1 MSKVQKL
8 KVNDLEISITKVK
21 DEDYICLTDMIKAKD
36 GDFFVSD
43 WLRNIN
49 TLDYLAA
56 WENLNNPGFNY
67 GEFAII
73 RNESGGNSYK
83 ISVKEWVSR
92 TNAIGVT
99 AKTGRYGG
107 TYAHVDIAF
116 NFGMWISPEFQLYIV
131 TEYKRLKEI
140 ESNQLNLE
148 WDVRRLMTKI
158 NYGLHTDAVQQ
169 HIIPYSKFPK
179 KNQWV
184 EYANEADLLNVA
196 LYGYTAKQ
204 WRESNQNH
212 VLNGKNMRDFSSI
225 TDLLIMSNLETLN
238 AELIKNNAP
247 KQYRF
252 EYLQKL
258 VIEQKKQ
265 FDKVDIIKS
274 IKRKDETT
282 YVEIGNLTPDEI
294 EEESQKDILEAN
306 KKNLSEFNK
315 NLKKS
320 LKYNPKEEKK

>member
-1 MSKVQKL
+1 MNKFRKL
-8 KVNDLEISITKVK
+8 SVNDIEISLTTVK
-21 DEDYICLTDMIKAKD
+21 DEDYICLTDMVKAKD

-56 WENLNNPGFNY
+56 WENLNNPDFNY

-73 RNESGGNSYK
+73 RGESGGNSYK

-92 TNAIGVT
+92 TNAIGIT

-116 NFGMWISPEFQLYIV
+116 NFGMWISPAFQLYIV

-140 ESNQLNLE
+140 ENNQLNLE
-148 WDVRRLMTKI
+148 WDVRRLMTKV
-158 NYGLHTDAVQQ
+158 NYGLHTDAVQK
-169 HIIPYSKFPK
+169 HIIPKSKFSK
-179 KNQWV
+179 DKQWI

-204 WRESNQNH
+204 WKQANPDHSN
-212 VLNGKNMRDFSSI
+212 NGKNMRDFSSI
-225 TDLLIMSNLETLN
+225 TDLLIMSNLEALN
-238 AELIKNNAP
+238 AEMIKNNAP
-247 KQYRF
+247 KDYRF
-252 EYLQKL
+252 EYLKKL
-258 VIEQKKQ
+258 AQEQRKQ

-282 YVEIGNLTPDEI
+282 YVEIGKLTPDEI
-294 EEESQKDILEAN
+294 EEESKKDILEAN
-306 KKNLSEFNK
+306 RRNLSEFNK
-315 NLKKS
+315 KLKKG
-320 LKYNPKEEKK
+320 LNWNPKDNE

>member
-8 KVNDLEISITKVK
+8 NVNDLEISITKVK
-21 DEDYICLTDMIKAKD
+21 NEDYICLTDMIKAKD

-43 WLRNIN
+43 WLRNAN

-56 WENLNNPGFNY
+56 WENLNNPDFNY

-73 RNESGGNSYK
+73 RSESGGNSYK

-92 TNAIGVT
+92 TKATGIT
-99 AKTGRYGG
+99 AKSGRYGG

-116 NFGMWISPEFQLYIV
+116 NFGMWISPAFQLYIV

-140 ESNQLNLE
+140 ENNQLNLE

-158 NYGLHTDAVQQ
+158 NYGLHTDAVQKY
-169 HIIPYSKFPK
+169 IIPKSDFSKK
-179 KNQWV
+179 DQWV

-196 LYGYTAKQ
+196 LYGFTSKQ
-204 WRESNQNH
+204 WKDSNPDH
-212 VLNGKNMRDFSSI
+212 ALNNKNMRDFSSI
-225 TDLLIMSNLETLN
+225 TDLLIMSNLESLN

-247 KQYRF
+247 KKYRF
-252 EYLQKL
+252 EYLRKL
-258 VIEQKKQ
+258 ALEQRKQ

-282 YVEIGNLTPDEI
+282 YVEVGNLSPDEI
-294 EEESQKDILEAN
+294 EEESKKDILEAN
-306 KKNLSEFNK
+306 RKSLSEF
-315 NLKKS
+315 
-320 LKYNPKEEKK
+320 EKKLNDGKNRNNKKD

>member
-1 MSKVQKL
+1 MTKTKKL
-8 KVNDLEISITKVK
+8 IVDELEISLTKVK

-36 GDFFVSD
+36 GDFFISD

-56 WENLNNPGFNY
+56 WENLNNPDFNY

-73 RNESGGNSYK
+73 RSESGGNSYK

-92 TNAIGVT
+92 TNAIGIT

-107 TYAHVDIAF
+107 TYANVDIAF

-158 NYGLHTDAVQQ
+158 NYGLHTDAVQK
-169 HIIPYSKFPK
+169 HIIPNSKMSQ
-179 KNQWV
+179 KNQWI

-196 LYGYTAKQ
+196 LYGYTAKEWKQ
-204 WRESNQNH
+204 SNPE
-212 VLNGKNMRDFSSI
+212 LSLKGKNMRDFSSI
-225 TDLLIMSNLETLN
+225 TDLLIMSNLESLN
-238 AELIKNNAP
+238 AELIKN
-247 KQYRF
+247 KLSKEQRF
-252 EYLQKL
+252 HYLKKL
-258 VIEQKKQ
+258 ALEQRDQ
-265 FDKVDIIKS
+265 FNKVDMIKS

-282 YVEIGNLTPDEI
+282 YVEIGNLTPEEI
-294 EEESQKDILEAN
+294 EEESKKDILEAN
-306 KKNLSEFNK
+306 KRNLSNFNQK
-315 NLKKS
+315 LKKG
-320 LKYNPKEEKK
+320 LNYNPKEEDN